1 VVWGWTVKGRT
12 PGRLPRARFRRG
24 LTYRMVLTG
33 GVMAVLN
40 IGAFL
45 LLCVA
50 IMGLNDA
57 GAVARHSEA
66 VLTAADRLE
75 MLMFDLEMDSRGFI
89 LSGDQR
95 FLHSY
100 YVARAAFPG
109 LSAELERV
117 SPAEDADQGR
127 RARQIVQADQV
138 YLRDYSV
145 PLMNT
150 ERKDHASARSRV
162 VSGEGLKR
170 LAVIRDQFTRFTDA
184 QRKIAAGR
192 EQRSIRAARHASTTT
207 VAAAT
212 SSLLLIW
219 FSIAYLTRAVI
230 RPIRRASAMAGEL
243 AHGDLAVRMPET
255 SPGEIGTLE
264 RTFNTMARSLEAS
277 RDELRQVVEEQRALV
292 EEQRALRRIATL
304 VARGVPPSEVFAAVA
319 SEVGSVVGADHTNIV
334 RYEPDNTA
342 TVVGYWSDPR
352 APRVMPPPLD
362 GHWPVEDGTVT
373 GAVLATGRPARI
385 TDYQHATSAVGIWA
399 RSMGIRCVAGC
410 PVNVEGNI
418 WGAMTMYSL
427 VTEIPSGTEDRLFEF
442 VELVGTAIANAQ
454 SRSDLL
460 ASRARVVAAADES
473 RRRVERDLHDGA
485 QQQLVT
491 LGLKLCTAQT
501 AVAPCQEELKKQLT
515 STIQGLTSVM
525 ENLHEISRGLIPAI
539 LTRGGLYPALRSLAR
554 RSPVPVHLDVHA
566 CRRLPEPLQ
575 VAIYYTVS
583 EALTNVAKYAHA
595 SAVDVRLSVRDTTV
609 RLSIHDDGLG
619 GAHIGGG
626 SGLVGLKD
634 RIEALGGR
642 FHIDSPVGGGTS
654 LLSVIPVEHA

>member
-1 VVWGWTVKGRT
+1 
-12 PGRLPRARFRRG
+12 
-24 LTYRMVLTG
+24 
-33 GVMAVLN
+33 MAILN

-50 IMGLNDA
+50 IRGLGDA
-57 GAVARHSEA
+57 EAVAHRSEA
-66 VLTAADRLE
+66 ALASATRLE
-75 MLMFDLEMDSRGFI
+75 TLLFDMEMDSRGFI
-89 LSGDQR
+89 LTGDQR
-95 FLHSY
+95 FLRSY
-100 YVARAAFPG
+100 YTARAAFPG
-109 LSAELERV
+109 QASKLEQL
-117 SPAEDADQGR
+117 SPAEDVVQGR
-127 RARQIVQADQV
+127 RAGQIVQADQA
-138 YLRDYSV
+138 YMRDYSV
-145 PLMNT
+145 PLMNAA
-150 ERKDHASARSRV
+150 RNDHASARSRV

-170 LAVIRDQFTRFTDA
+170 LAVLRDQFTRFTDA
-184 QRKIAAGR
+184 QRKIAAAR
-192 EQRSIRAARHASTTT
+192 EQHSIGAAREASITT

-212 SSLLLIW
+212 GSLLLIW
-219 FSIAYLTRAVI
+219 FSITYLTRAVV

-255 SPGEIGTLE
+255 SLGEIGTLE
-264 RTFNTMARSLEAS
+264 RTFNIMAGSLETS
-277 RDELRQVVEEQRALV
+277 RDKFRQVVEEQRAL
-292 EEQRALRRIATL
+292 RRVATL

-342 TVVGYWSDPR
+342 TVVGCWSDPR
-352 APRVMPPPLD
+352 GPEVMPPPMN

-373 GAVLATGRPARI
+373 GAVLTTGRPARI
-385 TDYQHATSAVGIWA
+385 TDYEHATSALGIWA

-427 VTEIPSGTEDRLFEF
+427 VTDIPPGTEDRLLEF
-442 VELVGTAIANAQ
+442 VELVGTAIANTQ

-473 RRRVERDLHDGA
+473 RRRIERDLHDGA

-491 LGLKLCTAQT
+491 LGLKLRTAQT
-501 AVAPCQEELKKQLT
+501 SVAPCQEELKKQLI
-515 STIQGLTSVM
+515 STVQGLTSVM
-525 ENLHEISRGLIPAI
+525 ENLREISRGLVPGI
-539 LTRGGLYPALRSLAR
+539 LTRSGLHPALRSLAR
-554 RSPVPVHLDVHA
+554 RSPVPVKLNVRA
-566 CRRLPEPLQ
+566 CQRLPEPIQ

-595 SAVDVRLSVRDTTV
+595 SAVDVHVTMQDTTV
-609 RLSIHDDGLG
+609 RLSIHDDGIG

-634 RIEALGGR
+634 RIEALGGKID
-642 FHIDSPVGGGTS
+642 IDSPVGGGTS
-654 LLSVIPVEHA
+654 LLSDIPVGHA

>member
-1 VVWGWTVKGRT
+1 M
-12 PGRLPRARFRRG
+12 A
-24 LTYRMVLTG
+24 LTG
-33 GVMAVLN
+33 GVMVVLN

-50 IMGLNDA
+50 IIGLGDA
-57 GAVARHSEA
+57 GAVARRSEA
-66 VLTAADRLE
+66 ALASANRLE
-75 MLMFDLEMDSRGFI
+75 TLTFDLEMDSRGFI
-89 LSGDQR
+89 LTGDQR
-95 FLHSY
+95 FLRSY
-100 YVARAAFPG
+100 YTARAAFPG
-109 LSAELERV
+109 QAAKLEQV

-127 RARQIVQADQV
+127 RAGQIVQADQA
-138 YLRDYSV
+138 YMRDYSV

-150 ERKDHASARSRV
+150 ERNDYGSARSRV
-162 VSGEGLKR
+162 ASGEGLKR
-170 LAVIRDQFTRFTDA
+170 LAVLRDQFTRFTDA
-184 QRKIAAGR
+184 QRKIAAAR
-192 EQRSIRAARHASTTT
+192 EQHSIGAAREASITT

-212 SSLLLIW
+212 GSLLLIW
-219 FSIAYLTRAVI
+219 FSITYLTRAVV

-243 AHGDLAVRMPET
+243 AHGDLAVRMPEA

-264 RTFNTMARSLEAS
+264 RTFNTMAGSLETS
-277 RDELRQVVEEQRALV
+277 RDKLHQVVEEQRALV

-319 SEVGSVVGADHTNIV
+319 SEVGRVLGADHTNIV

-342 TVVGYWSDPR
+342 TVVGYWSDPH
-352 APRVMPPPLD
+352 APKVMPPPLD

-373 GAVLATGRPARI
+373 GAVLTTGRPARI
-385 TDYQHATSAVGIWA
+385 TDYEHATSAVGSWA
-399 RSMGIRCVAGC
+399 HSMGIRCVAGC

-427 VTEIPSGTEDRLFEF
+427 VTEIPPGTEDRLLDFM
-442 VELVGTAIANAQ
+442 ELVATAVANAQ

-473 RRRVERDLHDGA
+473 RRRIERDLHDGA

-491 LGLKLCTAQT
+491 LGLKLRTAQT

-515 STIQGLTSVM
+515 STAQGLTSVM
-525 ENLHEISRGLIPAI
+525 ENLREISRGLVPAI
-539 LTRGGLYPALRSLAR
+539 LTRGGLHPALRSLAR
-554 RSPVPVHLDVHA
+554 RSPVPVKLNVRA
-566 CRRLPEPLQ
+566 CRRLPEPIQ

-595 SAVDVRLSVRDTTV
+595 SAVDVHLTMQDTTV
-609 RLSIHDDGLG
+609 RLSIHDDGVG

-626 SGLVGLKD
+626 SGLVGLRD

-642 FHIDSPVGGGTS
+642 IDIDSPVGGGTS
-654 LLSVIPVEHA
+654 LLSDIPVGHA

>member
-1 VVWGWTVKGRT
+1 M
-12 PGRLPRARFRRG
+12 A
-24 LTYRMVLTG
+24 LTG

-50 IMGLNDA
+50 IRGLGDA
-57 GAVARHSEA
+57 EAVAHRSEA
-66 VLTAADRLE
+66 ALASANRLE
-75 MLMFDLEMDSRGFI
+75 TVLFDLEMDSRGFI
-89 LSGDQR
+89 LTGDPR
-95 FLHSY
+95 FLRSY
-100 YVARAAFPG
+100 NTARAAFPG
-109 LSAELERV
+109 QASKLEQL
-117 SPAEDADQGR
+117 SPAEDVVQGR
-127 RARQIVQADQV
+127 RAGQIAQADQA
-138 YLRDYSV
+138 YIRDYSE
-145 PLMNT
+145 PLMNAA
-150 ERKDHASARSRV
+150 RSDYGSARSRV
-162 VSGEGLKR
+162 VNGEGLKR
-170 LAVIRDQFTRFTDA
+170 LAVLRDQFTRFTDA
-184 QRKIAAGR
+184 QRKIAAAR
-192 EQRSIRAARHASTTT
+192 ERHSIGAAREASITT

-212 SSLLLIW
+212 GSLLLIW
-219 FSIAYLTRAVI
+219 FSITYLTRAVV

-255 SPGEIGTLE
+255 SLGEIGTLE
-264 RTFNTMARSLEAS
+264 RTFNVMAGSLETS
-277 RDELRQVVEEQRALV
+277 RDKFHQVVEEQRAL
-292 EEQRALRRIATL
+292 RRVATL

-342 TVVGYWSDPR
+342 TVVGYWSDPSGTE
-352 APRVMPPPLD
+352 VMPPPMD
-362 GHWPVEDGTVT
+362 GRWPVEDGTVT

-385 TDYQHATSAVGIWA
+385 TDYEHATSALGIWA

-427 VTEIPSGTEDRLFEF
+427 VTEIPPGTEDRLLEF
-442 VELVGTAIANAQ
+442 VELVGTAIANTQ

-473 RRRVERDLHDGA
+473 RRRIERDLHDGA

-491 LGLKLCTAQT
+491 LGLKLRTAQT
-501 AVAPCQEELKKQLT
+501 ALAPCQEELKQQLT
-515 STIQGLTSVM
+515 STAQGLTSVM
-525 ENLHEISRGLIPAI
+525 ENLREISRGLVPAI
-539 LTRGGLYPALRSLAR
+539 LTRCGLHPALRSLAR
-554 RSPVPVHLDVHA
+554 RSPVPVKLTVCA
-566 CRRLPEPLQ
+566 CQRLPEPIQ

-595 SAVDVRLSVRDTTV
+595 SAVDVHVAMQDTTV
-609 RLSIHDDGLG
+609 RLSIHDDGIG

-634 RIEALGGR
+634 RIEALGGKID
-642 FHIDSPVGGGTS
+642 IDSPVGGGTS
-654 LLSVIPVEHA
+654 LLSGIPVGHA